1 MGPGWER
8 EAIVGRIETLLRR
21 VRAADDLPDDL
32 PKDERE
38 TDLAEGRY
46 STYSFAPTTNH

>member
-8 EAIVGRIETLLRR
+8 EAIVGRIEPLLRR
-21 VRAADDLPDDL
+21 VRGADDL
-32 PKDERE
+32 PKDERN